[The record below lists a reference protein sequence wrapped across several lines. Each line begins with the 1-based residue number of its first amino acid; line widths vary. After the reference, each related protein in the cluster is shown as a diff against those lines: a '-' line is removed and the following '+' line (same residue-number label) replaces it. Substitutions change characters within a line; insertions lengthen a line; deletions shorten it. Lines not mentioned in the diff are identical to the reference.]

1 MKCLLKTLSW
11 LIVSGILI
19 AFCGYMETGSALVA
33 IKASVWACILKT
45 PVYWVH
51 ELIWSKA
58 KDAGPKIVEPEVVC
72 EACEQ
77 AIQSL

>member
-1 MKCLLKTLSW
+1 MNCFLKTMSW

-19 AFCGYMETGSALVA
+19 AFCGYLETGSVIVA
-33 IKASVWACILKT
+33 VKASIWACIMKT
-45 PVYWVH
+45 PVYWAH
-51 ELIWSKA
+51 ELLWSKA
-58 KDAGPKIVEPEVVC
+58 TNASPKAVEPEVVC